1 MLIIMTILKSTT
13 TDDSYCIY
21 YTPDDISQTI
31 GNENNQLSMFSLNCR
46 SIYAN
51 WDSLNQLIYNMTTEH
66 CRFDFI
72 GLTEVF
78 KFNDYFNYS
87 IQGYHAVE
95 YNTRDSDDGHGGVD
109 IYVNS
114 DMSYC
119 RRDDL
124 SIFIPHVIETLFI
137 EVKLN
142 QTKSII
148 LGVIYRPNSQPR
160 ADMDIF
166 TTTLADITTKINSEN
181 KESYIMGDF
190 NIDLLK
196 FQSHEKTK
204 YFIESMLTTGYLP
217 VITKPT
223 IVTDHSATLL
233 DHIYSNSKA
242 LNYTSGIVISDVADH
257 FGTFYVSRKK
267 THITVSNY
275 KYIRQ
280 MKAGNFIHFK
290 QILAATD
297 FSPVLACDCP
307 NEVYN
312 KFICEYENA
321 FNIAL
326 PTKRIKLLRKY
337 IKREPWMTQGL
348 LNSSLNKSKLLR
360 TKI

>member
-1 MLIIMTILKSTT
+1 
-13 TDDSYCIY
+13 
-21 YTPDDISQTI
+21 
-31 GNENNQLSMFSLNCR
+31 
-46 SIYAN
+46 
-51 WDSLNQLIYNMTTEH
+51 
-66 CRFDFI
+66 
-72 GLTEVF
+72 
-78 KFNDYFNYS
+78 
-87 IQGYHAVE
+87 
-95 YNTRDSDDGHGGVD
+95 
-109 IYVNS
+109 
-114 DMSYC
+114 MSYC

-148 LGVIYRPNSQPR
+148 IGVIYRPNSQPR
-160 ADMDIF
+160 ADVEIF
-166 TTTLADITTKINSEN
+166 TTKLADIGLTTKINSEN

-223 IVTDHSATLL
+223 RVTDHSATLL
-233 DHIYSNSKA
+233 DHIYSNSKS
-242 LNYTSGIVISDVADH
+242 LNYTSGIVITDVTYH
-257 FGTFYVSRKK
+257 FGTFYASRKN
-267 THITVSNY
+267 TYHCY

-280 MKAGNFIHFK
+280 MKAENFIHFK

-307 NEVYN
+307 NEAYN
-312 KFICEYENA
+312 TFICEYENA
-321 FNIAL
+321 FKIAL
-326 PTKRIKLLRKY
+326 PTKRIKLSRKY

-360 TKI
+360 TKKKKNTENNINKYKYFCKMFTKLKRLAKSKYYTDLFYMNMSNVKRTWQIFREVLNKQPNHNKQNELFVIGNIETNNKQDIANSFNTFLANIGETINDQIIQPPEVYSDFLNGITTQ